1 MTVDYRLTLVLR
13 ELTPKDF
20 YWFSVCENDFPD
32 CSPAAFHMLF
42 LARLLDD
49 DEEVLLHIPS
59 GMISVL
65 LWWVQKNIFE
75 DKLMKLKDWFNLSFH
90 LQKQRWGAD
99 MDWLEDQPMPKIL
112 LMLDTQ
118 STFNKE
124 QEMEA
129 KKNQRKR

>member
-1 MTVDYRLTLVLR
+1 
-13 ELTPKDF
+13 
-20 YWFSVCENDFPD
+20 
-32 CSPAAFHMLF
+32 MLF